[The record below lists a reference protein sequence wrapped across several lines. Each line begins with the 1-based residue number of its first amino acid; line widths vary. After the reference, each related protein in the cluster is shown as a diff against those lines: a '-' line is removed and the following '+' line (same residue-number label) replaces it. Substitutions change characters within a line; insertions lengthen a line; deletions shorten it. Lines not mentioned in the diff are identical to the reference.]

1 MLIAKPTNTKEEE
14 PMAQLNITLD
24 QEEIQSLLLDDRG
37 EAFKKI
43 LQASLNRILQ
53 AESAEQLK
61 AAPYERSEERT
72 DSRNG
77 SRDRELNTR
86 IGKITLRVPR
96 HRNVP
101 FKTMIF
107 DNYSRSE
114 AALVASMAE
123 MVVNGVSTR
132 KVSRVMETLCGTS
145 FSKSAVSEVC
155 KDLDKAVKE
164 FRTRPLEGSY
174 PFLTVDATY
183 FKVRENGRIISKA
196 FMIAYGTNAEGHRE
210 ILGFGVYANESST
223 TWTDFLMGLK
233 KRGLTGLLMITA
245 DAHEGIR
252 NSIGKVFP
260 TVPWQRCQFHF
271 IRNITDKAPKK
282 YQAGL
287 RAELHELF
295 NCRTMA
301 ETRKLR
307 DRILEDYRDI
317 AEEAVACLEEGFES
331 AMTVML
337 LPAWLRRFYRTS
349 NQIERLNKELKR
361 RSKVIGVFPNED
373 SVLRLMGSVLI
384 ERHDAM
390 LAGKAVFSKESL
402 ASLLNSDI
410 PEKLIG
416 IAKEQQQLRAA

>member
-1 MLIAKPTNTKEEE
+1 
-14 PMAQLNITLD
+14 MAQLNITLN
-24 QEEIQSLLLDDRG
+24 QEEIQALLLDDRG

-43 LQASLNRILQ
+43 LQTSLNKILQ

-72 DSRNG
+72 DCRNG
-77 SRDRELNTR
+77 SRDRDLNTR
-86 IGKITLRVPR
+86 VGRITLHVPR

-101 FKTMIF
+101 FKTLVF

-114 AALVASMAE
+114 AALVAGMAE

-145 FSKSAVSEVC
+145 FSKSAVSDVC
-155 KDLDKAVKE
+155 KDLETAVKE
-164 FRTRPLEGSY
+164 FQTRPLEGDY

-183 FKVRENGRIISKA
+183 FKVRENSRIISKA

-210 ILGFGVYANESST
+210 ILGFGVYANESSA
-223 TWTDFLMGLK
+223 TWTDFLLSLK
-233 KRGLTGLLMITA
+233 KRGLTGLLMITS
-245 DAHEGIR
+245 DAHEGIL
-252 NSIGKVFP
+252 NAIGKVFP

-271 IRNITDKAPKK
+271 SRNITDKAPKK
-282 YQAGL
+282 YQTGL
-287 RAELHELF
+287 RAELQELF
-295 NCRTMA
+295 NCRTIA
-301 ETRKLR
+301 EARKVR
-307 DRILEDYRDI
+307 DRIIEDYRDV
-317 AEEAVACLEEGFES
+317 AESAVACLDEGFES
-331 AMTVML
+331 SMTVML

-373 SVLRLMGSVLI
+373 SVLRLMGSVLM

-390 LAGKAVFSKESL
+390 LGGRAVFSKDSL
-402 ASLLNSDI
+402 SALLKSDI
-410 PEKLIG
+410 PAKLIV
-416 IAKEQQQLRAA
+416 IAEEQRQLRAA

>member
-1 MLIAKPTNTKEEE
+1 
-14 PMAQLNITLD
+14 MAQLNITLN
-24 QEEIQSLLLDDRG
+24 QEEIQALLLDDRG

-43 LQASLNRILQ
+43 LQTSLNKILQ

-72 DSRNG
+72 DCRNG

-86 IGKITLRVPR
+86 VGRITLHVPR

-101 FKTMIF
+101 FKTLVF

-132 KVSRVMETLCGTS
+132 KVSRVMETLCGIL
-145 FSKSAVSEVC
+145 FSKSAVSDVC
-155 KDLDKAVKE
+155 KDLDTAVKE
-164 FRTRPLEGSY
+164 FQTRPLEGDY

-183 FKVRENGRIISKA
+183 FKVRENSRIISKA

-210 ILGFGVYANESST
+210 ILGFGVYANESSA
-223 TWTDFLMGLK
+223 TWTDFLLSLK
-233 KRGLTGLLMITA
+233 KRVLTGLLMITS
-245 DAHEGIR
+245 DAHEGIL
-252 NSIGKVFP
+252 NAIGKVFP

-271 IRNITDKAPKK
+271 SRNITDKAPKK
-282 YQAGL
+282 YQTGL
-287 RAELHELF
+287 RAELQELF
-295 NCRTMA
+295 NCKTIA
-301 ETRKLR
+301 EARKVR
-307 DRILEDYRDI
+307 DRIIEDYRDV
-317 AEEAVACLEEGFES
+317 AESAVACLDEGFES

-373 SVLRLMGSVLI
+373 SVLRLMGSVLM

-390 LAGKAVFSKESL
+390 LAGRAVFSKDSL
-402 ASLLNSDI
+402 AALLKSDI
-410 PEKLIG
+410 PAKLIV
-416 IAKEQQQLRAA
+416 IAEEQRRLRAA

>member
-1 MLIAKPTNTKEEE
+1 
-14 PMAQLNITLD
+14 MAQLNITLN
-24 QEEIQSLLLDDRG
+24 QEEIQALLLDDRG

-43 LQASLNRILQ
+43 LQTSLNKILQ

-72 DSRNG
+72 DCRNG
-77 SRDRELNTR
+77 SRDRDLNTR
-86 IGKITLRVPR
+86 VGRITLHVPR

-101 FKTMIF
+101 FKTLVF

-114 AALVASMAE
+114 AALVAGMAE

-145 FSKSAVSEVC
+145 FSKSAVSDVC
-155 KDLDKAVKE
+155 KDLETAVKE
-164 FRTRPLEGSY
+164 FQTRPLEGDY

-183 FKVRENGRIISKA
+183 FKVRENSRIISKA

-210 ILGFGVYANESST
+210 ILGFGVYANESSA
-223 TWTDFLMGLK
+223 TWTDFLLSLK
-233 KRGLTGLLMITA
+233 KRGLTGLLMITS
-245 DAHEGIR
+245 DAHEGIL
-252 NSIGKVFP
+252 NAIGKVFP

-271 IRNITDKAPKK
+271 SRNITDKAPKK
-282 YQAGL
+282 YQTGL
-287 RAELHELF
+287 RAELQELF
-295 NCRTMA
+295 NCKTIA
-301 ETRKLR
+301 EARKVR
-307 DRILEDYRDI
+307 DRIIEDYRDV
-317 AEEAVACLEEGFES
+317 AESAVVCLDEGFES
-331 AMTVML
+331 SMTVML

-373 SVLRLMGSVLI
+373 SVLRLMGSVLM

-390 LAGKAVFSKESL
+390 LAGRAIFSKDSL
-402 ASLLNSDI
+402 SALLKSDI
-410 PEKLIG
+410 PAKLIV
-416 IAKEQQQLRAA
+416 IAEEQRQLRAA

>member
-1 MLIAKPTNTKEEE
+1 
-14 PMAQLNITLD
+14 MAQLNITLN
-24 QEEIQSLLLDDRG
+24 QEEIQALLLDDRG

-43 LQASLNRILQ
+43 LQTSLNKILQ

-72 DSRNG
+72 DCRNG
-77 SRDRELNTR
+77 SRDRDLNTR
-86 IGKITLRVPR
+86 VGRITLHVPR

-101 FKTMIF
+101 FKTLVF

-114 AALVASMAE
+114 AALVAGMAE

-145 FSKSAVSEVC
+145 FSKSAVSDVC
-155 KDLDKAVKE
+155 KDLETAVKE
-164 FRTRPLEGSY
+164 FQTRPLEGDY

-183 FKVRENGRIISKA
+183 FKVRENSRIISKA

-210 ILGFGVYANESST
+210 ILGFGVYANESSA
-223 TWTDFLMGLK
+223 TWTDFLLSLK
-233 KRGLTGLLMITA
+233 KRGLTGLLMITS
-245 DAHEGIR
+245 DAHEGIL
-252 NSIGKVFP
+252 NAIGKVFP

-271 IRNITDKAPKK
+271 SRNITDKAPKK
-282 YQAGL
+282 YQTGL
-287 RAELHELF
+287 RAELQELF
-295 NCRTMA
+295 NCRTIA
-301 ETRKLR
+301 EARKVR
-307 DRILEDYRDI
+307 DRIIEDYRDV
-317 AEEAVACLEEGFES
+317 AESAVVCLDEGFES
-331 AMTVML
+331 SMTVML

-373 SVLRLMGSVLI
+373 SVLRLMGSVLM

-390 LAGKAVFSKESL
+390 LGGRAVFSKDSL
-402 ASLLNSDI
+402 SALLKSDI
-410 PEKLIG
+410 PAKLIV
-416 IAKEQQQLRAA
+416 IAEEQRKLRAA

>member
-1 MLIAKPTNTKEEE
+1 
-14 PMAQLNITLD
+14 MAQLNITLN
-24 QEEIQSLLLDDRG
+24 QEEIQALLLEDQG

-43 LQASLNRILQ
+43 LQASLNKILQ

-61 AAPYERSEERT
+61 AGPYERSEERT

-77 SRDRELNTR
+77 SRDRDLNTR
-86 IGKITLRVPR
+86 VGRITLQVPR
-96 HRNVP
+96 HRNIP
-101 FKTMIF
+101 FKTLVF
-107 DNYSRSE
+107 ENYSRSE
-114 AALVASMAE
+114 AALVAGMAE

-164 FRTRPLEGSY
+164 FRTRPLEGDY

-183 FKVRENGRIISKA
+183 FKVRENSRVISKA

-210 ILGFGVYANESST
+210 ILGFGVYANEST
-223 TWTDFLMGLK
+223 ATWTDFLMGLK
-233 KRGLTGLLMITA
+233 KRGLTGLLMITS
-245 DAHEGIR
+245 DAHDGIL
-252 NSIGKVFP
+252 NAIGKVFP

-287 RAELHELF
+287 RTELQELF
-295 NCRTMA
+295 NCKTLTEA
-301 ETRKLR
+301 RKLR
-307 DRILEDYRDI
+307 DRIMEDYRDV
-317 AEEAVACLEEGFES
+317 AESAVTCLDDGFES

-337 LPAWLRRFYRTS
+337 LPAWLRRYYRTS

-384 ERHDAM
+384 ERHDAIQ
-390 LAGKAVFSKESL
+390 AGRAVFSKETL
-402 ASLLNSDI
+402 ASLMNSDV
-410 PEKLIG
+410 PAKLIT
-416 IAKEQQQLRAA
+416 IAEEQQRLLAA

>member
-1 MLIAKPTNTKEEE
+1 
-14 PMAQLNITLD
+14 MAQLNITLN
-24 QEEIQSLLLDDRG
+24 QEEIQALLLEDQG

-43 LQASLNRILQ
+43 LQASLNKILQ

-61 AAPYERSEERT
+61 AEPYERSAERT

-77 SRDRELNTR
+77 SRDRDLNTR
-86 IGKITLRVPR
+86 VGRITLQVPR

-101 FKTMIF
+101 FKTLVF
-107 DNYSRSE
+107 ENYSRSE
-114 AALVASMAE
+114 AALVAGMAE

-164 FRTRPLEGSY
+164 FRNRPLEGDY

-183 FKVRENGRIISKA
+183 FKVRENSRVISKA

-210 ILGFGVYANESST
+210 ILGFGVYANESSA
-223 TWTDFLMGLK
+223 TWTDFLLGLK
-233 KRGLTGLLMITA
+233 KRGLTGLLMITS
-245 DAHEGIR
+245 DAHDGIL
-252 NSIGKVFP
+252 SAIGKVFP

-271 IRNITDKAPKK
+271 SRNITDKAPKK

-287 RAELHELF
+287 RTELQEMF
-295 NCRTMA
+295 NCKTLA
-301 ETRKLR
+301 EARKIR
-307 DRILEDYRDI
+307 DRIINDYRDV
-317 AEEAVACLEEGFES
+317 AESAVTCLDEGFES

-373 SVLRLMGSVLI
+373 SVLRLMGSVLM

-390 LAGKAVFSKESL
+390 LAGRAVFSKDSL
-402 ASLLNSDI
+402 SALLKSDI
-410 PEKLIG
+410 PAKLIV
-416 IAKEQQQLRAA
+416 IAEEQRRLRAA

>member
-1 MLIAKPTNTKEEE
+1 
-14 PMAQLNITLD
+14 MAQLNITLN
-24 QEEIQSLLLDDRG
+24 QEEIQALLLDDRG

-43 LQASLNRILQ
+43 LQTSLNKILQ

-72 DSRNG
+72 DCRNG
-77 SRDRELNTR
+77 SRDRDLNTR
-86 IGKITLRVPR
+86 VGRITLHVPR

-101 FKTMIF
+101 FKTLVF

-114 AALVASMAE
+114 AALVAGMAE

-145 FSKSAVSEVC
+145 FSKSAVSDVC
-155 KDLDKAVKE
+155 KDLETAVKE
-164 FRTRPLEGSY
+164 FQTRPLEGDY

-183 FKVRENGRIISKA
+183 FKVRENSRIISKA

-210 ILGFGVYANESST
+210 ILGFGVYANESSA
-223 TWTDFLMGLK
+223 TWTDFLLSLK
-233 KRGLTGLLMITA
+233 KRGLTGLLMITS
-245 DAHEGIR
+245 DAHEGIL
-252 NSIGKVFP
+252 NAIGKVFP

-271 IRNITDKAPKK
+271 SRNITDKAPKK
-282 YQAGL
+282 YQTGL
-287 RAELHELF
+287 RAELQELF
-295 NCRTMA
+295 NCKTIA
-301 ETRKLR
+301 EARKVR
-307 DRILEDYRDI
+307 DRIIEDYRDV
-317 AEEAVACLEEGFES
+317 AESAVVCLDEGFES
-331 AMTVML
+331 SMTVML

-373 SVLRLMGSVLI
+373 SVLRLMGSVLM

-390 LAGKAVFSKESL
+390 LAGRAIFSKDSL
-402 ASLLNSDI
+402 SALLKSDI
-410 PEKLIG
+410 PAKLIV
-416 IAKEQQQLRAA
+416 IAEEQRKLWAA

>member
-1 MLIAKPTNTKEEE
+1 
-14 PMAQLNITLD
+14 MAQLNITLN
-24 QEEIQSLLLDDRG
+24 QEEIQALLLEDQG

-43 LQASLNRILQ
+43 LQASLNKILQ
-53 AESAEQLK
+53 AESAEKLK
-61 AAPYERSEERT
+61 AEPYERSAERT

-77 SRDRELNTR
+77 SRDRDLNTR
-86 IGKITLRVPR
+86 VGRITLQVPR

-101 FKTMIF
+101 FKTLVF
-107 DNYSRSE
+107 ENYSRSE
-114 AALVASMAE
+114 AALVAGMAE

-145 FSKSAVSEVC
+145 FSKSAVSDVC

-164 FRTRPLEGSY
+164 FRTRPLEGDY

-183 FKVRENGRIISKA
+183 FKVRENSRVISKA

-210 ILGFGVYANESST
+210 ILGFGVYANESSA
-223 TWTDFLMGLK
+223 TWTDFLLGLK
-233 KRGLTGLLMITA
+233 KRGLTGLLMITS
-245 DAHEGIR
+245 DAHDGIL
-252 NSIGKVFP
+252 NAIGKVFP

-287 RAELHELF
+287 QTELQELF
-295 NCRTMA
+295 NCKTMA
-301 ETRKLR
+301 EARKVR
-307 DRILEDYRDI
+307 DRIMEDYRDV
-317 AEEAVACLEEGFES
+317 AEPAVTCLDEGFES

-373 SVLRLMGSVLI
+373 SVLRLMGSVLM
-384 ERHDAM
+384 ERHDAIQ
-390 LAGKAVFSKESL
+390 AGRAVFSKESL
-402 ASLLNSDI
+402 VSLMNSDV
-410 PEKLIG
+410 PAKLIV
-416 IAKEQQQLRAA
+416 IAEEQRHLRAA

>member
-1 MLIAKPTNTKEEE
+1 
-14 PMAQLNITLD
+14 MAQLNITLN
-24 QEEIQSLLLDDRG
+24 QEEIQALLLDDRG
-37 EAFKKI
+37 EAFKQI
-43 LQASLNRILQ
+43 LQTSLNKILQ

-72 DSRNG
+72 DCRNG
-77 SRDRELNTR
+77 SRDRDLNTR
-86 IGKITLRVPR
+86 VGRITLHVPR

-101 FKTMIF
+101 FKTLVF

-145 FSKSAVSEVC
+145 FSKSAVSDVC
-155 KDLDKAVKE
+155 KDLDKTVKE
-164 FRTRPLEGSY
+164 FQTRPLEGDY

-183 FKVRENGRIISKA
+183 FKVRENSRIISKA
-196 FMIAYGTNAEGHRE
+196 FMIAYGTNAEGHRN
-210 ILGFGVYANESST
+210 ILGFGVYANESSA
-223 TWTDFLMGLK
+223 TWTDFLLSLK
-233 KRGLTGLLMITA
+233 KRGLTGLLMITS
-245 DAHEGIR
+245 DAHEGIL
-252 NSIGKVFP
+252 NAIGKVFP

-271 IRNITDKAPKK
+271 SRNITNKAPKK
-282 YQAGL
+282 YQTGL
-287 RAELHELF
+287 RAELQELF
-295 NCRTMA
+295 NCKTIA
-301 ETRKLR
+301 EARKVR
-307 DRILEDYRDI
+307 DRIIEDYRDV
-317 AEEAVACLEEGFES
+317 AESAVTCLDEGFES

-373 SVLRLMGSVLI
+373 SVLRLMGSVLM

-390 LAGKAVFSKESL
+390 LGGRAVFSKDSL
-402 ASLLNSDI
+402 SALLKSDI
-410 PEKLIG
+410 PAKLIV
-416 IAKEQQQLRAA
+416 IAEEQRQLRAA